1 MKEKIGYSIGSLLKL
16 KEILEFASIVDKN
29 ENIHSIWAPESWG
42 KEVFS
47 TLGAISQV
55 TNRVKIGTS
64 IVNIYSRSPATI
76 GMGGITL
83 DTLSN
88 RRVIL
93 GLGTSTSVL
102 VENLH
107 GIKFE
112 KPLIRMKEY
121 VQSIKLLLKSK
132 YVTYHGQTVNIKNF
146 KLLEHSRDDIPIY
159 IAAVNPG
166 MINMAT
172 KYADGIILY
181 LKPKD
186 ELKMAIDNIKFK
198 NQNQEFMKAF
208 VIITSVCNKDP
219 SLASLRA
226 ARTLAFYI
234 SVGRI
239 YYESLVKTKY
249 KSTVERIYND
259 YNKYGLTESMR
270 NITDE
275 MLDDFVIA
283 GSINDCNSQIKRW
296 KKIGIDLPI
305 LQMNPVKD
313 NNGNLNYKDFT
324 ELWK

>member
-1 MKEKIGYSIGSLLKL
+1 MKEEIGFSIGSLLKSKDIL
-16 KEILEFASIVDKN
+16 KFASIVDKN

-55 TNRVKIGTS
+55 TNRAKIGTS
-64 IVNIYSRSPATI
+64 IVNIYSRTPATI

-83 DTLSN
+83 DNLSN
-88 RRVIL
+88 KRAIL
-93 GLGTSTSVL
+93 GLGTSTYVL

-121 VQSIKLLLKSK
+121 VQSIKLLLRPNK
-132 YVTYHGQTVNIKNF
+132 VNFHGQIVNIKNF

-159 IAAVNPG
+159 VAAVNPG
-166 MINMAT
+166 MINVA
-172 KYADGIILY
+172 KRYADGIILY
-181 LKPKD
+181 LKSID
-186 ELKMAIDNIKFK
+186 ELKMVIEDVKFE
-198 NQNQEFMKAF
+198 NRNQEFKKAF
-208 VIITSVCNKDP
+208 VIITSVSNKDP
-219 SLASLRA
+219 AKASLRA

-239 YYESLVKTKY
+239 YYESLIKTKY
-249 KSTVERIYND
+249 ESVVKKIHND
-259 YNKYGLTESMR
+259 YNKYGLEESIK

-275 MLDDFVIA
+275 MLNDFVIS

-313 NNGNLNYKDFT
+313 YNGNLNYKDFT

>member
-1 MKEKIGYSIGSLLKL
+1 MKEEIGFSIGSLLKSKDIL
-16 KEILEFASIVDKN
+16 KFASIVDKN

-64 IVNIYSRSPATI
+64 IVNIYSRTPATI

-83 DTLSN
+83 DNLSN
-88 RRVIL
+88 KRAIL

-121 VQSIKLLLKSK
+121 VQLIKLLLKPNK
-132 YVTYHGQTVNIKNF
+132 VNFHGQTVNIKNF

-159 IAAVNPG
+159 VAAVNPG
-166 MINMAT
+166 MINVA
-172 KYADGIILY
+172 KRYADGIILY
-181 LKPKD
+181 LKSVD
-186 ELKMAIDNIKFK
+186 ELKMVIENVKFENR
-198 NQNQEFMKAF
+198 NQAFKKAV
-208 VIITSVCNKDP
+208 VIITSVSNKDP
-219 SLASLRA
+219 VKASLRA

-239 YYESLVKTKY
+239 YYESLIKTKY
-249 KSTVERIYND
+249 ESVVEKIHND
-259 YNKYGLTESMR
+259 YNKYGLEESIK
-270 NITDE
+270 NVTDE
-275 MLDDFVIA
+275 MLNDFVIS

-313 NNGNLNYKDFT
+313 YNGNLNYKDFT

>member
-1 MKEKIGYSIGSLLKL
+1 MKEEIGFSIGSLLKSKDIL
-16 KEILEFASIVDKN
+16 KFASMVDKN

-64 IVNIYSRSPATI
+64 IVNIYSRTPATI

-83 DTLSN
+83 DNLSN
-88 RRVIL
+88 KRAIL

-121 VQSIKLLLKSK
+121 VQLIKLLLKPNK
-132 YVTYHGQTVNIKNF
+132 VNFHGQTVNIKNF

-159 IAAVNPG
+159 VAAVNPG
-166 MINMAT
+166 MINVA
-172 KYADGIILY
+172 KRYADGIILY
-181 LKPKD
+181 LKSVD
-186 ELKMAIDNIKFK
+186 ELKMVIENVKFENR
-198 NQNQEFMKAF
+198 NQAFKKAV
-208 VIITSVCNKDP
+208 VIITSVSNKDP
-219 SLASLRA
+219 VKASLRA

-239 YYESLVKTKY
+239 YYESLIKTKY
-249 KSTVERIYND
+249 ESVVEKIHND
-259 YNKYGLTESMR
+259 YNKYGLEESIK
-270 NITDE
+270 NVTDE
-275 MLDDFVIA
+275 MLNDFVIS

-313 NNGNLNYKDFT
+313 YNGNLNYKDFT

>member
-1 MKEKIGYSIGSLLKL
+1 MKEKIGYSIGSLLEL

-159 IAAVNPG
+159 VAAVNPG

-186 ELKMAIDNIKFK
+186 ELKMAINNIKFK

-208 VIITSVCNKDP
+208 VIITSVSNKDP

>member
-1 MKEKIGYSIGSLLKL
+1 MKEKIGYSIGSLLKSR
-16 KEILEFASIVDKN
+16 EILEFASIVDKN

-42 KEVFS
+42 KEAFS
-47 TLGAISQV
+47 TLGALSQV
-55 TNRVKIGTS
+55 TKRVKLGTS

-76 GMGGITL
+76 GMGGISL
-83 DTLSN
+83 DNLSN
-88 RRVIL
+88 KRVIL
-93 GLGTSTSVL
+93 GLGTSTFVL

-107 GIKFE
+107 GIKFD

-132 YVTYHGQTVNIKNF
+132 KVNYHGHTVVIRNF

-159 IAAVNPG
+159 VAAVNPG
-166 MINMAT
+166 MIKVAT

-186 ELKMAIDNIKFK
+186 ELKRAIKSIKIV

-208 VIITSVCNKDP
+208 VIITSVSNKDP
-219 SLASLRA
+219 TKAALRA

-234 SVGRI
+234 SVSRI
-239 YYESLVKTKY
+239 YYESLMKTKY
-249 KSTVERIYND
+249 KSVVERIYSD
-259 YNKYGLTESMR
+259 YNKYGLAESIR

-305 LQMNPVKD
+305 LQLNPVKD
-313 NNGNLNYKDFT
+313 TNGNLNYKDFT

>member
-1 MKEKIGYSIGSLLKL
+1 MKEKIGFSIGSLLKSKDIL
-16 KEILEFASIVDKN
+16 KFASIVDKN

-55 TNRVKIGTS
+55 TNRAKIGTS
-64 IVNIYSRSPATI
+64 IVNIYSRTPATI

-83 DTLSN
+83 DNLSN
-88 RRVIL
+88 KRAIL

-107 GIKFE
+107 GIRFE

-121 VQSIKLLLKSK
+121 IQSIRLLLKPNK
-132 YVTYHGQTVNIKNF
+132 VNFHGQTVNIKNF
-146 KLLEHSRDDIPIY
+146 KLLEHSRDNIPIY
-159 IAAVNPG
+159 AAAVNPG
-166 MINMAT
+166 MINVAK

-181 LKPKD
+181 LKSKD
-186 ELKMAIDNIKFK
+186 ELKMVIENIKIE
-198 NQNQEFMKAF
+198 NRNQEFKNAV
-208 VIITSVCNKDP
+208 VIITSVSNKDP
-219 SLASLRA
+219 AKASLRA

-239 YYESLVKTKY
+239 YYESLIKTKY
-249 KSTVERIYND
+249 GSTVEKIHND
-259 YNKYGLTESMR
+259 YNKYGLEEAIR

-275 MLDDFVIA
+275 MLNDFVIA
-283 GSINDCNSQIKRW
+283 GSVNDCNSQIKRW

-305 LQMNPVKD
+305 LQMNPVKN
-313 NNGNLNYKDFT
+313 NNGILNYEDFT

>member
-16 KEILEFASIVDKN
+16 REILDFASIVDKN

-88 RRVIL
+88 KRVIL

-132 YVTYHGQTVNIKNF
+132 KVNYHGQTVNIKNF

-159 IAAVNPG
+159 VAAVNPG
-166 MINMAT
+166 MINVAT

-186 ELKMAIDNIKFK
+186 ELKMAIENIKFK

-208 VIITSVCNKDP
+208 VIITSV
-219 SLASLRA
+219 
-226 ARTLAFYI
+226 
-234 SVGRI
+234 
-239 YYESLVKTKY
+239 
-249 KSTVERIYND
+249 
-259 YNKYGLTESMR
+259 M
-270 NITDE
+270 
-275 MLDDFVIA
+275 
-283 GSINDCNSQIKRW
+283 
-296 KKIGIDLPI
+296 
-305 LQMNPVKD
+305 
-313 NNGNLNYKDFT
+313 
-324 ELWK
+324 

>member
-1 MKEKIGYSIGSLLKL
+1 MKEKIGYSIGSLLEL

-159 IAAVNPG
+159 VAAVNPG

-186 ELKMAIDNIKFK
+186 ELKMAINNIKFK

-208 VIITSVCNKDP
+208 VIITSVSNKDP

-305 LQMNPVKD
+305 LQINPVKD

-324 ELWK
+324 DLWK

>member
-1 MKEKIGYSIGSLLKL
+1 MNEKIGYSIGSLLRS

-55 TNRVKIGTS
+55 TDRVKIGTS
-64 IVNIYSRSPATI
+64 IVNIYSRTPATI

-83 DTLSN
+83 DNFSN
-88 RRVIL
+88 NRAIL
-93 GLGTSTSVL
+93 GLGTSTSTL

-121 VQSIKLLLKSK
+121 IQSIKLLLKSK
-132 YVTYHGQTVNIKNF
+132 KVNYHGQTVNINNF

-159 IAAVNPG
+159 VAAVNPG
-166 MINMAT
+166 MINVAT
-172 KYADGIILY
+172 KYADGTILY
-181 LKPKD
+181 LKSKD
-186 ELKMAIDNIKFK
+186 ELKKAIENMKFE

-208 VIITSVCNKDP
+208 VIITSVYDKDP
-219 SLASLRA
+219 TKAILRA

-239 YYESLVKTKY
+239 YYESLIKTKY
-249 KSTVERIYND
+249 KSAVEKIYND
-259 YNKYGLTESMR
+259 YNKYGLAEAIR

-305 LQMNPVKD
+305 LQINPVKD
-313 NNGNLNYKDFT
+313 TNGNLNYQDFT

>member
-1 MKEKIGYSIGSLLKL
+1 MKEKIGYSIGSLLEL

-159 IAAVNPG
+159 VAAVNPG
-166 MINMAT
+166 MINIAT

-198 NQNQEFMKAF
+198 DQNQEFMKAF
-208 VIITSVCNKDP
+208 VIITSVSNKDP

-249 KSTVERIYND
+249 KSIVERIYND

-275 MLDDFVIA
+275 MLNDFVIA

>member
-1 MKEKIGYSIGSLLKL
+1 MKEKIGYSIGSLLEL

-93 GLGTSTSVL
+93 GLGTSTSTL

-159 IAAVNPG
+159 VAAVNPG
-166 MINMAT
+166 MINMAA

-186 ELKMAIDNIKFK
+186 ELKMAINNIKFK

-208 VIITSVCNKDP
+208 VIITSVSNKDP

-313 NNGNLNYKDFT
+313 NNDNLNYKDFT

>member
-1 MKEKIGYSIGSLLKL
+1 MKEKIGYSIGSLLEL

-166 MINMAT
+166 MINIAT
-172 KYADGIILY
+172 QYADGIILY

-186 ELKMAIDNIKFK
+186 ELKMAINNIKFK

-208 VIITSVCNKDP
+208 VIITSVSNKDP

>member
-1 MKEKIGYSIGSLLKL
+1 MKEEIGFSIGSLLESKDIL
-16 KEILEFASIVDKN
+16 KFASIVDKN

-64 IVNIYSRSPATI
+64 IVNIYSRTPATI

-83 DTLSN
+83 DNLSN
-88 RRVIL
+88 KRAIL

-121 VQSIKLLLKSK
+121 VQSIKLLLKPNK
-132 YVTYHGQTVNIKNF
+132 VNFHGQTVNIKNF

-159 IAAVNPG
+159 VAAVNPG
-166 MINMAT
+166 MINVAK

-181 LKPKD
+181 LKSKD
-186 ELKMAIDNIKFK
+186 ELKRVIKNIKLENRNQKFK
-198 NQNQEFMKAF
+198 KAI
-208 VIITSVCNKDP
+208 VIITSVSNKDP
-219 SLASLRA
+219 AKASLRA

-239 YYESLVKTKY
+239 YYESLIKTKY
-249 KSTVERIYND
+249 ESAVEKIHND
-259 YNKYGLTESMR
+259 YNKYGLEESSK

-275 MLDDFVIA
+275 MLNDFVIA

>member
-1 MKEKIGYSIGSLLKL
+1 MKEEIGFSIGSLLKSKDIL
-16 KEILEFASIVDKN
+16 KFASTADKN

-55 TNRVKIGTS
+55 TNRAKIGTS
-64 IVNIYSRSPATI
+64 IVNIYSRTPATI

-83 DTLSN
+83 DNLSN
-88 RRVIL
+88 KRAIL
-93 GLGTSTSVL
+93 GLGASTSVL

-121 VQSIKLLLKSK
+121 VQSIKLLLKPNK
-132 YVTYHGQTVNIKNF
+132 VNFHGQTVNIKNF

-159 IAAVNPG
+159 VAAVNPG
-166 MINMAT
+166 MINVAK

-181 LKPKD
+181 LKSKD
-186 ELKMAIDNIKFK
+186 ELKMVINNIKFE
-198 NQNQEFMKAF
+198 NRNHEFKKAV
-208 VIITSVCNKDP
+208 VIITSVSNKDP
-219 SLASLRA
+219 AKASFRA

-239 YYESLVKTKY
+239 YYESLIKTKY
-249 KSTVERIYND
+249 ESAVKKIHND
-259 YNKYGLTESMR
+259 YSKYGLEESIR

-275 MLDDFVIA
+275 MLNDFVIA

>member
-1 MKEKIGYSIGSLLKL
+1 MKEKIGFSIGSLLKSR
-16 KEILEFASIVDKN
+16 EILEFASIVDKN

-64 IVNIYSRSPATI
+64 IVNVYSRSPATI
-76 GMGGITL
+76 GMGGITI
-83 DTLSN
+83 DNLSN
-88 RRVIL
+88 KRAIL

-132 YVTYHGQTVNIKNF
+132 RVNYHGQTVMIKNF

-159 IAAVNPG
+159 VAAVNLG
-166 MINMAT
+166 MIKVAT

-186 ELKMAIDNIKFK
+186 ELKTAIENIKFE
-198 NQNQEFMKAF
+198 NQNQDFMRAF
-208 VIITSVCNKDP
+208 VIITSVSNKDP
-219 SLASLRA
+219 TKAVLRA

-239 YYESLVKTKY
+239 YYESLIKTKY
-249 KSTVERIYND
+249 KTLVEKIYND
-259 YNKYGLTESMR
+259 YNKYGLGESIR

-305 LQMNPVKD
+305 LQINPIKD
-313 NNGNLNYKDFT
+313 TNGNLNYKDFT

>member
-29 ENIHSIWAPESWG
+29 EDIHSIWAPESWG

-64 IVNIYSRSPATI
+64 IVNVYSRSPATI

-83 DTLSN
+83 DILSKE
-88 RRVIL
+88 RFIL

-132 YVTYHGQTVNIKNF
+132 EVNYHGQTVNIKNF
-146 KLLEHSRDDIPIY
+146 KLLERSRDDIPIY

-166 MINMAT
+166 MINLAT

-181 LKPKD
+181 LKPKN
-186 ELKMAIDNIKFK
+186 ELKMTIENIIGK
-198 NQNQEFMKAF
+198 NQNQEFMKTF
-208 VIITSVCNKDP
+208 VIITSVSNKDP
-219 SLASLRA
+219 TQAALRA

-239 YYESLVKTKY
+239 YYDSLIKTKY
-249 KSTVERIYND
+249 KSSVERIYND
-259 YNKYGLTESMR
+259 YNKYGLDESIKH
-270 NITDE
+270 ITDE

-296 KKIGIDLPI
+296 KKMGIDLPI

-313 NNGNLNYKDFT
+313 NNGKLNYKDFT

>member
-83 DTLSN
+83 DTLSDK
-88 RRVIL
+88 RVIL

-132 YVTYHGQTVNIKNF
+132 NVNYHGQTVNIKNF

-166 MINMAT
+166 MINVAT

-186 ELKMAIDNIKFK
+186 ELRVAIENIKFED
-198 NQNQEFMKAF
+198 QNQEFMKAF
-208 VIITSVCNKDP
+208 VIITSVSNKDP
-219 SLASLRA
+219 TKASLRA

-249 KSTVERIYND
+249 RSAVERIYND
-259 YNKYGLTESMR
+259 YNKYGLAEAMK

>member
-1 MKEKIGYSIGSLLKL
+1 
-16 KEILEFASIVDKN
+16 
-29 ENIHSIWAPESWG
+29 
-42 KEVFS
+42 
-47 TLGAISQV
+47 
-55 TNRVKIGTS
+55 
-64 IVNIYSRSPATI
+64 
-76 GMGGITL
+76 MGGITL

-159 IAAVNPG
+159 VAAVNPG

-186 ELKMAIDNIKFK
+186 ELKMVVNNIKFK

-208 VIITSVCNKDP
+208 VIITSVSNKDP

-270 NITDE
+270 NITEE

>member
-1 MKEKIGYSIGSLLKL
+1 MKEKIGYSIGSLLEL

-93 GLGTSTSVL
+93 GLGTSTSAL

-159 IAAVNPG
+159 VAAVNPG
-166 MINMAT
+166 MINMAA

-186 ELKMAIDNIKFK
+186 ELKMAIKNIKFK

-208 VIITSVCNKDP
+208 VIITSVSNKDP

-259 YNKYGLTESMR
+259 YNKYGLTESMK

-313 NNGNLNYKDFT
+313 NNDNLNYKDFT

>member
-1 MKEKIGYSIGSLLKL
+1 MKEEIGFSIGSLLKSKDIL
-16 KEILEFASIVDKN
+16 KFASIVDKN
-29 ENIHSIWAPESWG
+29 ENTHSIWTPESWG
-42 KEVFS
+42 KEAFS

-64 IVNIYSRSPATI
+64 IVNIYSRTPATI

-83 DTLSN
+83 DNLSN
-88 RRVIL
+88 KRAIL
-93 GLGTSTSVL
+93 GLGTSTYVL

-121 VQSIKLLLKSK
+121 VQSIKLLLKPNK
-132 YVTYHGQTVNIKNF
+132 VNFHGQTVNIKNF

-159 IAAVNPG
+159 VAAVNPG
-166 MINMAT
+166 MINVAK

-181 LKPKD
+181 LKSID
-186 ELKMAIDNIKFK
+186 ELKKVIENVKFE
-198 NQNQEFMKAF
+198 NRNQEFKKAV
-208 VIITSVCNKDP
+208 VIITSVSNKDP
-219 SLASLRA
+219 AKASLRA

-249 KSTVERIYND
+249 GSVVEKIHND
-259 YNKYGLTESMR
+259 YNKYGLEESIK

-275 MLDDFVIA
+275 MLNDFVIA

>member
-1 MKEKIGYSIGSLLKL
+1 MKEKIGYSIGSLLKSR
-16 KEILEFASIVDKN
+16 EILEFASIVDKN

-42 KEVFS
+42 KEAFS

-55 TNRVKIGTS
+55 TKRVKLGTS

-76 GMGGITL
+76 GMGGISV
-83 DTLSN
+83 DNLSN
-88 RRVIL
+88 KRVIL
-93 GLGTSTSVL
+93 GLGTSTFVL

-132 YVTYHGQTVNIKNF
+132 KVNYHGHTVVIRNF

-159 IAAVNPG
+159 VAAVNPG
-166 MINMAT
+166 MIKVAT

-181 LKPKD
+181 LKPRD
-186 ELKMAIDNIKFK
+186 ELKRVNESIKIV

-208 VIITSVCNKDP
+208 VIITSVSNKDP
-219 SLASLRA
+219 TKAALRA

-234 SVGRI
+234 SVSRI

-249 KSTVERIYND
+249 KSVVERIYND
-259 YNKYGLTESMR
+259 YNKYGLSESTR

-305 LQMNPVKD
+305 LQLNPVKD
-313 NNGNLNYKDFT
+313 INGNLNYKDFT

>member
-1 MKEKIGYSIGSLLKL
+1 MKEKIGYSIGSLLEL

-159 IAAVNPG
+159 VAAVNPG
-166 MINMAT
+166 MINIAT

-198 NQNQEFMKAF
+198 DQNQEFMKAF
-208 VIITSVCNKDP
+208 VIITSVSNKDP

-249 KSTVERIYND
+249 KSIVERIYND

-275 MLDDFVIA
+275 MLNDFVIT

>member
-1 MKEKIGYSIGSLLKL
+1 MKEKIGYSIGSLLEL

-159 IAAVNPG
+159 VAAVNPG
-166 MINMAT
+166 MINIAT

-198 NQNQEFMKAF
+198 DQNREFMKAF
-208 VIITSVCNKDP
+208 VIITSVSNKDP

-249 KSTVERIYND
+249 KPIVERIYND

-275 MLDDFVIA
+275 MLNDFVIT

-313 NNGNLNYKDFT
+313 NNGNFNYKDFT

>member
-16 KEILEFASIVDKN
+16 REILDFTSIVDKN

-55 TNRVKIGTS
+55 TNRVKLGTS
-64 IVNIYSRSPATI
+64 IVNIYSRTPATI

-88 RRVIL
+88 KRAIL
-93 GLGTSTSVL
+93 GLGSSTSVL

-121 VQSIKLLLKSK
+121 VQSIKLLLRSK
-132 YVTYHGQTVNIKNF
+132 KVNYHGQTVNIKNF

-159 IAAVNPG
+159 VAAVNPG
-166 MINMAT
+166 MINVAT
-172 KYADGIILY
+172 KYSDGIILY
-181 LKPKD
+181 LKSKD
-186 ELKMAIDNIKFK
+186 ELKMVLENIKFE
-198 NQNQEFMKAF
+198 NQNKDFVKAF
-208 VIITSVCNKDP
+208 VIITSVSNKDP
-219 SLASLRA
+219 TKAALRA
-226 ARTLAFYI
+226 AKTLAFYI

-239 YYESLVKTKY
+239 YYESLIKTKY
-249 KSTVERIYND
+249 KSAVERIYND
-259 YNKYGLTESMR
+259 YNKYGVDESIR

-275 MLDDFVIA
+275 MLNDFVIA

-313 NNGNLNYKDFT
+313 TNGNLNYKDFT

>member
-1 MKEKIGYSIGSLLKL
+1 MKEKIGYSIGSLLEL

-159 IAAVNPG
+159 VAAVNPG

-186 ELKMAIDNIKFK
+186 ELKMTINNIKFK

-208 VIITSVCNKDP
+208 VIITSVSNKDP

>member
-1 MKEKIGYSIGSLLKL
+1 MKEKIGYSIGSLLEL

-159 IAAVNPG
+159 VAAVNPG

-186 ELKMAIDNIKFK
+186 ELKMVVNNIKFK

-208 VIITSVCNKDP
+208 VIITSVSNKDP

-270 NITDE
+270 NITEE